1 MSTPFTAGAF
11 RPEAMFAGAAAG
23 FYELLRSFGAHAG
36 GRAAEAPD
44 LGSLASAL
52 GGQFE
57 QWLKYSQAPGFAP
70 GAAFAPPEG
79 RALWDLVM
87 QLAQLQAQLGAQWS
101 EIANGTAQRFLE
113 RARTAG
119 VVALTSES
127 ALKLYELWV
136 ECAEEAYAA
145 RVRTDEFASLQA
157 RLTNTAAQLL
167 LAQRHQA
174 EQLARA
180 WGLPNREDIEALERA
195 LRELREQVGEGR
207 AAQTQRPRRRPRAAP
222 ARPRGAAP
230 ARPRGAP
237 ARRGGRRRGRSPRA

>member
-23 FYELLRSFGAHAG
+23 FYELLKGFGAHAG

-44 LGSLASAL
+44 LSSLAGAL

-70 GAAFAPPEG
+70 AAVLAAPEG
-79 RALWDLVM
+79 RAMWDLLM

-101 EIANGTAQRFLE
+101 EIANGCAQRFLE

-136 ECAEEAYAA
+136 ECAEEAYGA

-167 LAQRHQA
+167 LAQRRQA

-180 WGLPNREDIEALERA
+180 WGLPTREDIEALERQ
-195 LRELREQVGEGR
+195 LREQREQPKEGTT
-207 AAQTQRPRRRPRAAP
+207 AQTQRRKPRPRAAP
-222 ARPRGAAP
+222 AKPRGAAP
-230 ARPRGAP
+230 
-237 ARRGGRRRGRSPRA
+237 RRGGRRRGRRPRA